1 MHLPQIRLKTTFI
14 KTGLTIDKPVQEI
27 QQPKAIQHIEQPA
40 AILEIETIPGQ
51 LHVDSSQARADVGLK
66 TDSQRVKEFAQDG
79 YQDWLKGLAR
89 RASQGRELMQIQ
101 KKGNPIVAH
110 AKENS
115 KLPEKQF
122 NIGWIPSHFSVK
134 MQYYPAQVNINVKPQ
149 KPITDAEIQKPI
161 HNYTPGKVRL
171 DILRKNT
178 LEIDFTNVFPND
190 IDNEGVKE

>member
-51 LHVDSSQARADVGLK
+51 LHIDSSQARAEVGLK
-66 TDSQRVKEFAQDG
+66 TTSQRVQEFAQDG
-79 YQDWLKGLAR
+79 YQDWLTGLAR
-89 RASQGRELMQIQ
+89 RARQGRELMQIH

-115 KLPEKQF
+115 QLPEKQF

-134 MQYYPAQVNINVKPQ
+134 MQYDPAQVNITVKPQ
-149 KPITDAEIQKPI
+149 RPVTEAEIQKPT
-161 HNYTPGKVRL
+161 HNYTTGKVRI
-171 DILRKNT
+171 DILQKNT